1 MSAHSGAFEADV
13 DLESNVATIDLFDD
27 GECRLGEDGDDWW
40 GIVSEDGAYYW
51 VDTRDLPGIRPMRF
65 RIGEQAVRDL
75 IRSALAGD
83 IVVHPEPPEVAP

>member
-1 MSAHSGAFEADV
+1 MSAHSGALEADV

-27 GECRLGEDGDDWW
+27 GECRLGQDGDDWW
-40 GIVSEDGAYYW
+40 GIIREGDAFYW
-51 VDTRDLPGIRPMRF
+51 YDSTNDRLPEKF

-83 IVVHPEPPEVAP
+83 VIVHPEPQGVAP